1 MSQLKDRAL
10 DLQLF
15 DINYFAGFQS
25 QELFNIVSSTLMMM
39 GFFCLLLALPSLVA
53 GWSLSNFSDLVVF
66 GNSYADESRWDY
78 FVNHNASAPPVGW
91 DEPVVCCLHKTRI

>member
-1 MSQLKDRAL
+1 M
-10 DLQLF
+10 
-15 DINYFAGFQS
+15 
-25 QELFNIVSSTLMMM
+25 FNIVSSIIIMM